1 MVERW
6 GALMSLTA
14 VGVTDEQL
22 RLYRYLLRS
31 PGRGAGDA
39 CASLGWDRDR
49 VDEALDGLQAK
60 DLVRLSDRATVLV
73 SDPAVAVEWLIEQ
86 RLGELKT
93 ESDQVTAARSVIGSL
108 SEDHRHGVEEAPAGE
123 IERVDGLD
131 TVRERLGDL
140 AFFTFRE
147 LMALVPGPW
156 DRADIE
162 QARPSDLRML
172 RRGIRWRT
180 VVGPEAAADATTTAY
195 LRELTELGA
204 EVRYTELAIRRMVIW
219 DRGVTMVPA
228 DPDDYQR
235 ATLIIRQPGVV
246 ANTVAW
252 FEQVWDAAGEL
263 PADEAANDAAEPPL
277 SDLERRVLDLLTRA
291 DKDESAAREM
301 GVSLRTFRRY
311 ISDIMLRLGAANR
324 FQAGLLAKERGWI

>member
-1 MVERW
+1 
-6 GALMSLTA
+6 MSLSA
-14 VGVTDEQL
+14 VGVTDEQV
-22 RLYRYLLRS
+22 RLYRYFLRS
-31 PGRGAGDA
+31 PGRGAGAA

-60 DLVRLSDRATVLV
+60 DLVRLSDSATVLV

-86 RLGELKT
+86 RLGELKA
-93 ESDQVTAARSVIGSL
+93 ESDLVTSARQVIGSL

-131 TVRERLGDL
+131 SVRDRLGDL

-156 DRADIE
+156 SEPDIE

-180 VVGPEAAADATTTAY
+180 VIGPEALADAATCAY
-195 LRELTELGA
+195 LRELTALGG

-219 DRGVTMVPA
+219 DRGVTMIPA
-228 DPDDYQR
+228 NPDDYQR
-235 ATLIIRQPGVV
+235 ATLIVRQPGVV

-252 FEQVWDAAGEL
+252 FEQVWEAAGAL
-263 PADEAANDAAEPPL
+263 PAREAPDDPADPPL